1 MLLRFSFSF
10 VLRLGKSSCRYD
22 QFQCNNGKC
31 IRGQYICDLINDCKD
46 NSDES
51 RTDGAL
57 CGMLNYVFKIIM
69 YIFVSSGTENT

>member
-1 MLLRFSFSF
+1 MWLSFSF
-10 VLRLGKSSCRYD
+10 VLRLGKSSCHYG

-31 IRGQYICDLINDCKD
+31 IRGWYICDLDNDCGD

-57 CGMLNYVFKIIM
+57 CGMLNDVFIIIM
-69 YIFVSSGTENT
+69 YMSSGTENT